1 MKLKLLLL
9 WFVLILNLTEAGY
22 KFNNNKQF
30 VIFWMT
36 RFEYTQGGNIFILNF
51 FILTQ
56 KLHNGKIN
64 FNDLNMLGSLL
75 SGLSMEQINKI
86 IPDDVV
92 EHLVQLSNTPSKEKL
107 DLLLRKIKTS
117 FKQRYFLKCILFSMV
132 IVLYKSIILLLSMQD
147 VQLAAKV

>member
-1 MKLKLLLL
+1 
-9 WFVLILNLTEAGY
+9 
-22 KFNNNKQF
+22 
-30 VIFWMT
+30 MT

-64 FNDLNMLGSLL
+64 SNDLNMLGSLL

-117 FKQRYFLKCILFSMV
+117 FKQRYFLICFLFSMV
-132 IVLYKSIILLLSMQD
+132 IVLYESIILLLSMQD
-147 VQLAAKV
+147 VELAAKV